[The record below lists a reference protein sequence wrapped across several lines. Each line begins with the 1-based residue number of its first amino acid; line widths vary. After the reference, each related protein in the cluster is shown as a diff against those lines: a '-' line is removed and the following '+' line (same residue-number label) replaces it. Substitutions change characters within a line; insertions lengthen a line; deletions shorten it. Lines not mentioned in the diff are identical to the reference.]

1 MTTQTEKNRLND
13 ILKYEQGSNFF
24 SREVVTIKTGQNL
37 AVGAVLGKT
46 TLGASPTTG
55 TAKAGGNTGAGTMTG
70 VTAGAKAKA
79 GIYTLK
85 CTAVVAGSG
94 LFSVEDPD
102 GLALP
107 EAVVGVAYIDDQINF
122 TLNDGTPDFAVGDAF
137 TVTIAAGDGD
147 CLAINFNALVG
158 TQNVYGIL
166 TADCDATSADTEA
179 VAIVRNAKVVEA
191 NLVWPVTDP
200 VVSAAQKAA
209 VMAQLL
215 AKGIVSVKEV

>member
-1 MTTQTEKNRLND
+1 MTTQIEGNRLND

-24 SREVVTIKTGQNL
+24 SREVVTIKAGQNL

-46 TLGASPTTG
+46 TLGASPATG
-55 TAKAGGNTGAGTMTG
+55 AAKAGNTGAGTMTG
-70 VTAGAKAKA
+70 VTAGAKPKA
-79 GIYTLK
+79 GIYTLI
-85 CTAVVAGSG
+85 CTHVVDASG

-107 EAVVGVAYIDDQINF
+107 EAVAGVAYLNDQINF
-122 TLNDGTPDFAVGDAF
+122 TLNDGTPDFAVGDTF

-147 CLAINFNALVG
+147 CLAINFDAVDGIQNA
-158 TQNVYGIL
+158 YGIL
-166 TADCDATSADTEA
+166 TADCDATSADTKA

-200 VVSAAQKAA
+200 VVSSAQKAA